1 MFDQNL
7 IFSDL
12 QNLAQAAGS
21 YVSTNSIDTWKGKS
35 AAAGTPAIG
44 GPLTGDFG
52 RGNDVMYIVGIVT
65 QAFTSAGAATLQIQV
80 IQADDAALTSNV
92 QVLRETRALAAGT
105 QPSVFTLGKVLNM
118 QNVPS
123 MTKQF
128 LGLQYTIGT
137 ATTTAGK
144 ITAGLRKGV
153 FSNDSALLL

>member
-7 IFSDL
+7 LFADN
-12 QNLAQAAGS
+12 QNLAQVAGS
-21 YVSTNSIDTWKGKS
+21 YVSTSIDTWKGKS

-44 GPLTGDFG
+44 GPLVGDYG
-52 RGNDVMYIVGIVT
+52 RANDAMDIVGIVT
-65 QAFTSAGAATLQIQV
+65 QAFTSAGAATLQIQI
-80 IQADDAALTSNV
+80 IQADDANLTSNV
-92 QVLRETRALAAGT
+92 QVLRETRVLAAGT
-105 QPSVFTLGKVLNM
+105 QPSVFTLGKVLNIGK
-118 QNVPS
+118 VPS

-128 LGLQYTIGT
+128 LGLQYGIAT